1 MPLLVLVV
9 IAALALPA
17 VAGAQRPTNSAP
29 GNSALDQ
36 YSESVPGASGDKRPG
51 RAGGRLTPTGRRGLE
66 RRGRDGRALA
76 EIIDAT
82 AESERGSDRVTS
94 KSKRRATALVAAE
107 GRSPLR
113 VAAAT
118 ATGAGESGGLGILL
132 PLLLGAI
139 TLVILATVILR
150 RRAAKA

>member
-1 MPLLVLVV
+1 LPLLVLVLV
-9 IAALALPA
+9 AALALPT
-17 VAGAQRPTNSAP
+17 VASAQRDTNAAP

-36 YSESVPGASGDKRPG
+36 YLETVPGASGDKRPG
-51 RAGGRLTPTGRRGLE
+51 PAGKRLTPSGRRSLE

-76 EIIDAT
+76 EIVDAT
-82 AESERGSDRVTS
+82 TERERVTT
-94 KSKRRATALVAAE
+94 KRKRPTTALVAAE

-113 VAAAT
+113 GAADA
-118 ATGAGESGGLGILL
+118 ATGAGGSGGLGILL